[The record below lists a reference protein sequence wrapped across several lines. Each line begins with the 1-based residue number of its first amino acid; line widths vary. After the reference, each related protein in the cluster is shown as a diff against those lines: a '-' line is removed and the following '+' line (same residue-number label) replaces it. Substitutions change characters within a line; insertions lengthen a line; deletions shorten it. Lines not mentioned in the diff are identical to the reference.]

1 MKIMYDLSLKLL
13 SPFVT
18 IHAARQDAHTD
29 ALAQAIQQAAEPLTV
44 IGRNNK
50 RRRAIPIYAI
60 NRCYHEGKAV
70 YCELVDDSERYQ
82 LTQPIYQLAEILP
95 TNLFLR
101 VSQSEIIRIA
111 FIKDFSL
118 TKAGMYQ
125 VNLRDGST
133 TFASRRYTQKLR
145 KDVLK

>member
-1 MKIMYDLSLKLL
+1 MKITYDLSVKLL
-13 SPFVT
+13 STFVT
-18 IHAARQDAHTD
+18 IHTAHQDAQTN

-44 IGRNNK
+44 IGHSNK
-50 RRRAIPIYAI
+50 RRRAIPIYTI
-60 NRCYHEGKAV
+60 NRCYHEGKHV

-82 LTQPIYQLAEILP
+82 LSQPIYQLAVLLP

-111 FIKDFSL
+111 FIKNFSL

-125 VNLRDGST
+125 VNLRDGTT